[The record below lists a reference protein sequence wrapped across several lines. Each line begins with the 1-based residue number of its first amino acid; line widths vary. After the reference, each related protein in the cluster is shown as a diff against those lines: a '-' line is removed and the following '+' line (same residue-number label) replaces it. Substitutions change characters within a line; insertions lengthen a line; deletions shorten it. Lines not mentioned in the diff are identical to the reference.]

1 MRICVV
7 TDRPDHP
14 LLAAAM
20 GLLTPRHTISWVD
33 PGAPA
38 SVLPRPGAADVYLLK
53 ARTPRALA
61 FAEEAERA
69 GARVLN
75 SAASTRA
82 CQDRVRMAEIAWDA
96 GLPFPAT
103 HAFASPARLL
113 ANGPGFTLPPSAT
126 AFPVMVKSRHS
137 RRGDLVARVDDRATL
152 RALAIAWPDEPIVT
166 QEFVD
171 NGGWDHKLWIVD
183 GRVFAG
189 LRRTALDGPAATEP
203 IAEADLP
210 TGWATLA
217 RRVGEAFALD
227 VYGVD
232 ILEVDGRP
240 SIIDV
245 NAFPGMR
252 TMLGAPEA
260 LAELTVRAGASART
274 RLTPCGALPGRPS
287 GSR

>member
-1 MRICVV
+1 MRICFV

-14 LLAAAM
+14 LLAAARQ
-20 GLLTPRHTISWVD
+20 LLTPRHDVFSFD
-33 PGAPA
+33 PGATAPI
-38 SVLPRPGAADVYLLK
+38 AADVYLLK

-75 SAASTRA
+75 SAAATRA
-82 CQDRVRMAEIAWDA
+82 CQDRVRMAEIASDA

-113 ANGPGFTLPPSAT
+113 ANGPALPSPGFPL
-126 AFPVMVKSRHS
+126 MVKSRHS
-137 RRGDLVARVDDRATL
+137 RRGDLVVRVDDTAAL
-152 RALAIAWPDEPIVT
+152 RALALEWPDESVVA

-171 NGGWDHKLWIVD
+171 NGGWDHKLWVVD

-189 LRRTALDGPAATEP
+189 LRRTALDGPSATEP
-203 IAEADLP
+203 IADADLP
-210 TGWATLA
+210 AGWAALA

-232 ILEVDGRP
+232 VLEVEGRP

-252 TMLGAPEA
+252 TMRGAPEA
-260 LAELTVRAGASART
+260 LAELVVRAGRGVTT
-274 RLTPCGALPGRPS
+274 RLTPREALPARPS
-287 GSR
+287 GIR

>member
-1 MRICVV
+1 VRICFV

-14 LLAAAM
+14 LLAAARE
-20 GLLTPRHTISWVD
+20 LLVPGHEVFAFD
-33 PGAPA
+33 PGAA
-38 SVLPRPGAADVYLLK
+38 ATIAPGAADVYLLK

-61 FAEEAERA
+61 FAERAERA

-75 SAASTRA
+75 SAAATRA
-82 CQDRVRMAEIAWDA
+82 CQDRVRMAGIASDA
-96 GLPFPAT
+96 GVPFPAT
-103 HAFASPARLL
+103 HAFASPAHLL
-113 ANGPGFTLPPSAT
+113 ANDGSAAPASGFPM
-126 AFPVMVKSRHS
+126 MVKSRYS
-137 RRGDLVARVDDRATL
+137 RRGDLVARVDDVEAL
-152 RALAIAWPDEPIVT
+152 RALSLAWPDEPVVA

-171 NGGWDHKLWIVD
+171 NGGWDHKLWVVD

-203 IAEADLP
+203 IADADLP
-210 TGWATLA
+210 AGWAALA

-232 ILEVDGRP
+232 VLEVEGRP
-240 SIIDV
+240 SVIDV

-252 TMLGAPEA
+252 TMRGAPEA
-260 LAELTVRAGASART
+260 LAELAVRAGAGVAAG
-274 RLTPCGALPGRPS
+274 LTPCAALPGRPS